1 LAGDFPGIMRSVSQ
15 CLDMMRQIRFR
26 IEFHYLNTSNTRNKA
41 LEAAAMHDDGGASCA
56 TRFDQLALAHQ
67 QLSQAFYL
75 KKK

>member
-1 LAGDFPGIMRSVSQ
+1 
-15 CLDMMRQIRFR
+15 
-26 IEFHYLNTSNTRNKA
+26 
-41 LEAAAMHDDGGASCA
+41 MHDDGGASCA